1 MTVKIYDLGPYW
13 DQLRPIPDG
22 IPLDEHIRNLGF
34 TSCKFVKFDKTNS
47 TSTPHWLMDEAEFTW
62 FAIKFSR

>member
-34 TSCKFVKFDKTNS
+34 TSCKFVVSDKDSMS
-47 TSTPHWLMDEAEFTW
+47 TYWLMDRVEFTW